1 MIKLK
6 IDGSEYEVTEDMGF
20 SRTRKQHVKSVL
32 DNGLER
38 LAVRE
43 PYQSHW
49 QFSQPD
55 IED

>member
-38 LAVRE
+38 LAVRD

-49 QFSQPD
+49 HFSQPD
-55 IED
+55 IDD